1 METSRSIPRWQR
13 VSTIAI
19 AVLTAVSSAL
29 GLLRPNHYPPELLPQ
44 FYVQDAIVLVL
55 AVPVLVAG
63 LWFALRGSL
72 RGRVVWVGTLAYMTY
87 VWASMGLQVP
97 FNRFFLGYVALFV
110 LSLFTFVGATLDL
123 DATAVRRA
131 VEGRISER
139 RYAAFLLVIAAGLAV
154 LWLAELVP
162 ATLTG
167 DPPLLVEEQGPM
179 ALVSHFV
186 DLSVVVPALTVV
198 GVWLWRR
205 RTWGYALAGVSLVFG
220 GLIAPTITATTVA
233 ILLTGGQTV
242 PVVATVFTVVPAV
255 VAAVLAVLYLR
266 AMPRSGRVGHQDEP
280 GPTA

>member
-1 METSRSIPRWQR
+1 MATSISIPRWQL
-13 VSTIAI
+13 VSTVAI

-29 GLLRPNHYPPELLPQ
+29 GLVRPNHYPPELLPQ
-44 FYVQDAIVLVL
+44 FYVQDVVVLGL
-55 AVPVLVAG
+55 AVPVLLAG

-72 RGRVVWVGTLAYMTY
+72 RGRVVWTGALAYMTY
-87 VWASMGLQVP
+87 MWASMGLQVP
-97 FNRFFLGYVALFV
+97 FNRFFLGYVVLFG
-110 LSLFTFVGATLDL
+110 LSLFTFVGATLAL
-123 DATAVRRA
+123 DASAVRRA

-139 RYAAFLLVIAAGLAV
+139 RYGTFLLVIAAGLAV

-186 DLSVVVPALTVV
+186 DLSVVVPALTIVA
-198 GVWLWRR
+198 VWLWRR
-205 RTWGYALAGVSLVFG
+205 RTWGYALAGIGLVFG

-233 ILLTGGQTV
+233 ILLTGGLTV
-242 PVVATVFTVVPAV
+242 PVVAAVFTVIPAV

-266 AMPRSGRVGHQDEP
+266 AMPRRERAGRADEP
-280 GPTA
+280 GQPV